1 MKVFLATLN
10 IQHNIQSSMHYTATL
25 SSFTIALTP
34 FAYNS
39 NLQQNGLSS
48 SRGDPGKKRF
58 SLILVCGKN

>member
-39 NLQQNGLSS
+39 NLQQNGVRPVEIRVRRDS
-48 SRGDPGKKRF
+48 
-58 SLILVCGKN
+58 C